1 MVPCNKIDDE
11 NPKKPPTPSANS
23 SFQQKKLDHDPE
35 SNYKDFKSENT
46 GLPCLIS
53 LQQPPSKPHGT
64 HT

>member
-46 GLPCLIS
+46 DLPCLIS
-53 LQQPPSKPHGT
+53 L
-64 HT
+64 